1 MYTDRNEIRQL
12 RHDPY
17 RVVIPQTQFRTS
29 IRMSDH
35 LIRKGAIYYYRRRV
49 PADLLVA
56 YGKAEYVRSLRT
68 PVKRDAEVL
77 CRQIDVEVDALFMML
92 RKPPEAPALF
102 VDPSTGKTWDPNYR
116 SPPETPAQKR
126 VREEYEQDEQEYRDS
141 RNIEQEDA
149 EQEAWAA
156 KQARKAKKKE
166 QHLDDLAEV
175 FRRAFGN
182 MPQHSPATPP
192 VSSHPTQPAAKSPK
206 ATTVPGGRTL
216 TPTNCKH
223 LHAILRIWAKEKEP
237 VARTVQTAERAI
249 NRFRDLMGDIPVPAI
264 TKLNIVEFKDKLV
277 AAALVAAGHTANTT
291 NKTLNYMSIMFN
303 HAIGQAWMDTDPAKG
318 VRIAVK
324 KKPKGSSRAPFSE
337 VALNGIFA
345 HPIYSEGV
353 RPELGAGEAAYWL
366 PLLGL
371 YTGARIEEL
380 CQLSPKDIK
389 QEKYR
394 DSKGREQT
402 AWVMHIT
409 GMGEGQG
416 VKNTGSDRR
425 IPVHLELQRL
435 GFIKYAQVQK
445 GKRIFPLLRV
455 DKAGYE
461 APRWS
466 VWWHKEMRKAGAF
479 AGRNMV
485 FHSFRHNFKDVCR
498 DCGITKELADAL
510 QGHTEGDS
518 SGGYGAALYPLNPMM
533 DAMNKYKVH
542 GVKLPCE

>member
-1 MYTDRNEIRQL
+1 MCTLIAMKSGSYAL
-12 RHDPY
+12 DPY
-17 RVVIPQTQFRTS
+17 HAVIPQTQFRTG

-49 PADLLVA
+49 PADLLTA

-102 VDPSTGKTWDPNYR
+102 VDPLTGKTWDPNYR
-116 SPPETPAQKR
+116 SPPETPEQKR
-126 VREEYEQDEQEYRDS
+126 AREEYEQDEQEYRDS

-149 EQEAWAA
+149 EQEAWVA

-166 QHLDDLAEV
+166 QHIADLAEA
-175 FRRAFGN
+175 FSRAFDRA
-182 MPQHSPATPP
+182 PQHSPDTPP
-192 VSSHPTQPAAKSPK
+192 VSSHPTQPAAKSQK
-206 ATTVPGGRTL
+206 AVAVSGGRTL
-216 TPTNCKH
+216 TPTNGKH

-249 NRFRDLMGDIPVPAI
+249 NRFRELMGDIPVPAI
-264 TKLNIVEFKDKLV
+264 TKLIIVDFKDKLI
-277 AAALVAAGHTANTT
+277 AAGHTVNTT
-291 NKTLNYMSIMFN
+291 NKTLNYMSMMFN
-303 HAIGQAWMDTDPAKG
+303 HAVTQAWIDTDPAKG

-324 KKPKGSSRAPFSE
+324 KKPKGSGRAPFSE
-337 VALNGIFA
+337 AALNGIFG
-345 HPIYSEGV
+345 HPIYSEGI

-380 CQLSPKDIK
+380 CQLAPTDIK

-394 DSKGREQT
+394 DGKGREQT

-409 GMGEGQG
+409 GSGEGQG

-425 IPVHLELQRL
+425 IPIHPELQRL
-435 GFIKYAQVQK
+435 GFVKYAQGQK
-445 GKRIFPLLRV
+445 GKRVFPLLRP

-466 VWWHKEMRKAGAF
+466 VWWHKEMRKAGAIT
-479 AGRNMV
+479 GRTMV
-485 FHSFRHNFKDVCR
+485 FHSFRHLFKDVCR

-533 DAMNKYKVH
+533 DAMSRYKVH
-542 GVKLPCE
+542 GVNIPSA